1 MGLSLP
7 PAASI
12 DLVGSFARL
21 RNADVEIVLAE
32 PEFDHGQEEV
42 TLELSKG
49 RRRVASTARVVRH
62 DDGRREVVARAPRA
76 ELTDGTWSLTLATAG
91 ADRGEPVEARLL
103 VQGARPV
110 VLLWGAT
117 DKESLVPSKHTR
129 PSRSRRAAA
138 AGGLVLDRVLRVLP
152 HERASSVRAHARSLV
167 RRVMP

>member
-21 RNADVEIVLAE
+21 RNAEVEIVLAE
-32 PEFDHGQEEV
+32 PEFDHGQDEL
-42 TLELSKG
+42 TLQLSRG
-49 RRRVASTARVVRH
+49 RRRVVTVARVVHH

-76 ELTDGTWSLTLATAG
+76 ELSDGTWSLALATAG

-103 VQGARPV
+103 VQGKRPL
-110 VLLWGAT
+110 VLLWGAS
-117 DKESLVPSKHTR
+117 DKASLVPTKHTR
-129 PSRSRRAAA
+129 PSQSRQAAA
-138 AGGLVLDRVLRVLP
+138 AGGVVLDRILSVLP
-152 HERASSVRAHARSLV
+152 PERASALRARARSLV